1 MKLFADSAT
10 SFIAER
16 PDADARQR
24 AWSAFEVAG
33 LPTTSDEVWRYAP
46 LKDFVL
52 DNFEVV
58 GEPTRRTDSAFAQQL
73 CDRAG
78 LVVRV
83 VDGFC
88 VSTGHVVD
96 GVSVEIVESST
107 SLTGES
113 LAQRYE
119 SDTFAI
125 LNGALAPATTVITVA
140 PDTNVAEPI
149 VVLNVSNATSSF
161 SRTQI
166 VLGRGASA
174 TIVEY
179 FEGGVDAL
187 VVPLSEYQVNDNA
200 SLQLITYQRLDQ
212 SAWHVARTTGFLARD
227 ARLRQAVVGIGAHY
241 NRSRNDAEMRG
252 AGSEN
257 ELRTTFLGSGDQVH
271 DFRTHQMHTGARS
284 RSTLLSKGAVAD
296 RSRSVYTGLIEIE
309 KGAKRTDARQT
320 NHNLLLSPA
329 AHADSVPNLD
339 IRENDV
345 MCAHASSV
353 GPLDELQRWYLESR
367 GVSREDAERLM
378 IQGFFYEMLANL
390 PPQLAELVERDVTS
404 VLAAVNVVTP

>member
-16 PDADARQR
+16 PDAAARQR
-24 AWSAFEVAG
+24 AWSAFEVSG

-88 VSTGHVVD
+88 VSTGQGVD

-107 SLTGES
+107 SLAGES

-140 PDTNVAEPI
+140 PDINVAEPI
-149 VVLNVSNATSSF
+149 VVLNVSNATS
-161 SRTQI
+161 
-166 VLGRGASA
+166 
-174 TIVEY
+174 
-179 FEGGVDAL
+179 
-187 VVPLSEYQVNDNA
+187 
-200 SLQLITYQRLDQ
+200 
-212 SAWHVARTTGFLARD
+212 
-227 ARLRQAVVGIGAHY
+227 
-241 NRSRNDAEMRG
+241 
-252 AGSEN
+252 
-257 ELRTTFLGSGDQVH
+257 
-271 DFRTHQMHTGARS
+271 
-284 RSTLLSKGAVAD
+284 
-296 RSRSVYTGLIEIE
+296 
-309 KGAKRTDARQT
+309 
-320 NHNLLLSPA
+320 
-329 AHADSVPNLD
+329 
-339 IRENDV
+339 
-345 MCAHASSV
+345 
-353 GPLDELQRWYLESR
+353 
-367 GVSREDAERLM
+367 
-378 IQGFFYEMLANL
+378 
-390 PPQLAELVERDVTS
+390 
-404 VLAAVNVVTP
+404 